1 MNKQMK
7 RYLGRGPEDSQG
19 SVLVELGYATFPAHG
34 YVHQLR
40 SSPNP
45 VVKGLLWLY
54 DVGMIDY

>member
-1 MNKQMK
+1 MK

-19 SVLVELGYATFPAHG
+19 SVLVELGYATLPARG